1 MRTQIDV
8 ALVLNNAHLNA
19 HASKASP
26 EARARS
32 PRHRKHPHQGFRL
45 HPRRVARPREEEGQ
59 QKRRVAFHSGC
70 ESDPTPHSRT
80 VNATLDKKDADAIRR
95 LLVERLLKE
104 NRESLSLL
112 SPAQVSGLIDVN
124 AKTLAD
130 IKDLPRVTIIPGKI
144 YRYRLADVKAWIERN
159 RA

>member
-1 MRTQIDV
+1 M
-8 ALVLNNAHLNA
+8 
-19 HASKASP
+19 
-26 EARARS
+26 
-32 PRHRKHPHQGFRL
+32 
-45 HPRRVARPREEEGQ
+45 
-59 QKRRVAFHSGC
+59 
-70 ESDPTPHSRT
+70 
-80 VNATLDKKDADAIRR
+80 NATIDKKDADAIRR